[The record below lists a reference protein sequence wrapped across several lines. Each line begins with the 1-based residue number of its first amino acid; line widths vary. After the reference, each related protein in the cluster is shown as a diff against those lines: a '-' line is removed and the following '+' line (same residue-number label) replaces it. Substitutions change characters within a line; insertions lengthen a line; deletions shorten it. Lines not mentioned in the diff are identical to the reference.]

1 MVRSPALTPCL
12 TVLTVRAVIEDFF
25 RLLLDA
31 LIYYHDQLLPSAIT
45 SPILTAALSA
55 LALEQT
61 EPLTQTLHFLR
72 DLLSYGTETPN
83 SSLVP
88 PDPTSPTVAAAGP
101 PKNRAANIAAVR
113 ALVAAQGAE
122 LAQRLLTGMMF
133 HFPRDCLPDAGG
145 ALMDMFHQAP
155 RETAGWLRDTLAAL
169 PPGSLKAGEGERL
182 LQGVAQKVQAG
193 EIRKVRVLLQDF
205 TNGYRRRYVAP
216 REGLGR
222 LRAAV

>member
-1 MVRSPALTPCL
+1 MTS
-12 TVLTVRAVIEDFF
+12 VLTIRAVIEDFF

-45 SPILTAALSA
+45 SPILSAALSA

-83 SSLVP
+83 SSFMP
-88 PDPTSPTVAAAGP
+88 PDLTAAPSAAADGATNGPP
-101 PKNRAANIAAVR
+101 PKNRAANVAAVR
-113 ALVAAQGAE
+113 ALVAAQGAD

-145 ALMDMFHQAP
+145 ALLDLFRQAP
-155 RETAGWLRDTLAAL
+155 AAATGWLRATLAAL
-169 PPGSLKAGEGERL
+169 PAGSLKPGEGERL
-182 LQGVAQKVQAG
+182 LNGIAQKVQAG
-193 EIRKVRVLLQDF
+193 EVRKVRVLLQDF

-222 LRAAV
+222 LRPNV